1 MAGYALR
8 YYKDFGVQDAI
19 VRVEIHKLYAAV
31 EFAPAPIEIGGVL
44 TALNLHL
51 QGDQGDVTDPI
62 VKTSLEMSL
71 VDAPGSEY
79 GRFTGP
85 YEEFYTPNST
95 EYLFKVFIDGV
106 QEWSGYL
113 TPDSFEEDI
122 TAYGVVTITARDN
135 IGHLQDFM
143 FEENGNSAGMISVM
157 EIMQKAWQLIES
169 PMKLTIPEDGD
180 VVWPECYGYR
190 PYEIMLNVEAFADKN
205 WYEVIEA
212 VLDSFGLVLRYVGKN
227 ECVVYPLR
235 SMPLLGG
242 SDFNKV
248 EVKPTLFQASGHRSL
263 QRACKKITDV
273 LKYEVGDIY
282 TFNLKASDYERASL
296 TINGKSVDSW
306 EPSDSSSW
314 RRVGNIGTINPFE
327 FGKNPRGGASFASQA
342 NLFVS
347 VLNEWNTENYL
358 VLERPFMTGELMMDI
373 SFNFDG
379 RFYSAGYN
387 SEYINI
393 GTAKEQIV
401 ELFYSIECYTCD
413 ESCSHYWFDPD
424 NNIFETKEHTVFQR
438 LEYGQSSGQG
448 RYGSQTAKVEHSV
461 RIPSGTTMIQMKFYG
476 FTASVIEQG
485 ASMRPSRTPIQD
497 LIDAGKAYC
506 RVSELKISQADAD
519 DYKSSTVNTIYDES
533 FNNLIT
539 RNPALGAGPVVLS
552 AKVIK
557 NGIYLPES
565 GYPPATPW
573 NWPGEELMTELQVM
587 IAQQILLYNSKP
599 NNLLTGTW
607 LDDVQLLRMPSLWD
621 YNGKN
626 HMLISG
632 NLNLLTGY
640 LEDVKLREYVRW
652 PELYPDDFY
661 LMTEDDQNVMTEDS
675 NKVVISARE
684 YRFLMES
691 GDEFRTEDN
700 NYINMN

>member
-71 VDAPGSEY
+71 VDSPGSEY

-157 EIMQKAWQLIES
+157 EIMQKAWQLVES

-190 PYEIMLNVEAFADKN
+190 PYEIILNVEAFADKN

-263 QRACKKITDV
+263 QRACKKILYNCKYDTVESIVSDAV
-273 LKYEVGDIY
+273 KESEFAGEQLTYKCKVDGDSFSWGEHDAPVWPLIPKLTHSGWYDKSQAFTLFFNIFHYELGENMSKYETEKDVQESNVVYVAANNVTDRDISFGRDVVCRDMSIDLTLGEPISIYKDNKIERRGSAFNLHTIKYYVSFESSDGVMYWQGGDIW
-282 TFNLKASDYERASL
+282 SDVKLDL
-296 TINGKSVDSW
+296 TESYDYNQTNNQFHIDIKPGDLEGK
-306 EPSDSSSW
+306 
-314 RRVGNIGTINPFE
+314 VGVMNFHIVQI
-327 FGKNPRGGASFASQA
+327 KYR
-342 NLFVS
+342 FVS
-347 VLNEWNTENYL
+347 VGGIVADYTGLYAPITEL
-358 VLERPFMTGELMMDI
+358 
-373 SFNFDG
+373 SFG
-379 RFYSAGYN
+379 LPKYA
-387 SEYINI
+387 I
-393 GTAKEQIV
+393 
-401 ELFYSIECYTCD
+401 
-413 ESCSHYWFDPD
+413 
-424 NNIFETKEHTVFQR
+424 
-438 LEYGQSSGQG
+438 
-448 RYGSQTAKVEHSV
+448 RYKDFKV
-461 RIPSGTTMIQMKFYG
+461 
-476 FTASVIEQG
+476 
-485 ASMRPSRTPIQD
+485 
-497 LIDAGKAYC
+497 
-506 RVSELKISQADAD
+506 
-519 DYKSSTVNTIYDES
+519 TVNYDES
-533 FNNLIT
+533 HNNLIQKDAQFAASKAIYFS
-539 RNPALGAGPVVLS
+539 P
-552 AKVIK
+552 KVIQ

-599 NNLLTGTW
+599 NNLLTGTL
-607 LDDVQLLRMPSLWD
+607 LDEVQLLRLPSLWD

-632 NLNLLTGY
+632 SLNLLTGY
-640 LEDVKLREYVRW
+640 LEDVKLREYVEW
-652 PELYPDDFY
+652 GDLYPEQFK
-661 LMTEDDQNVMTEDS
+661 L
-675 NKVVISARE
+675 I
-684 YRFLMES
+684 
-691 GDEFRTEDN
+691 TEDN
-700 NYINMN
+700 FDVLTEDESTVIIGVK

>member
-248 EVKPTLFQASGHRSL
+248 EVKPTLFQASGHRTL
-263 QRACKKITDV
+263 QRACKKIVDSLKFDINKEV
-273 LKYEVGDIY
+273 LTNNVK
-282 TFNLKASDYERASL
+282 KADFIGIESSYKCVIDGYPYSRLEHDAPIWP
-296 TINGKSVDSW
+296 INGKINGWDSASNSLAFDPSRYDIGYFLKRSDDEVSVIGDKIMYIAANNVDDRYMEYSQQVLCRPISINIEFA
-306 EPSDSSSW
+306 EPIGITNAGALEKYYSSSLRLRKIVYQLFISDESGIKYW
-314 RRVGNIGTINPFE
+314 SNGSWKNETSDIIVTYDTNANITQFSADIDFRDIE
-327 FGKNPRGGASFASQA
+327 AS
-342 NLFVS
+342 S
-347 VLNEWNTENYL
+347 VLLTFRIKKIEYYAVGYL
-358 VLERPFMTGELMMDI
+358 
-373 SFNFDG
+373 
-379 RFYSAGYN
+379 
-387 SEYINI
+387 
-393 GTAKEQIV
+393 GTADIGIYARLLKMV
-401 ELFYSIECYTCD
+401 FKV
-413 ESCSHYWFDPD
+413 PD
-424 NNIFETKEHTVFQR
+424 NVGMEE
-438 LEYGQSSGQG
+438 G
-448 RYGSQTAKVEHSV
+448 
-461 RIPSGTTMIQMKFYG
+461 M
-476 FTASVIEQG
+476 
-485 ASMRPSRTPIQD
+485 
-497 LIDAGKAYC
+497 
-506 RVSELKISQADAD
+506 
-519 DYKSSTVNTIYDES
+519 TVNSIYDERY
-533 FNNLIT
+533 NNLIE
-539 RNPALGAGPVVLS
+539 RKPVLGASKQNYAIP
-552 AKVIK
+552 KVIQ
-557 NGIYLPES
+557 NGLFLPEK
-565 GYPPATPW
+565 GYPSATPW
-573 NWPGEELMTELQVM
+573 NWPGEDLKTELQVM

-599 NNLLTGTW
+599 NNLLTGTL
-607 LDDVQLLRMPSLWD
+607 LDEVQLLRMPSLWD
-621 YNGKN
+621 YNGKS

-632 NLNLLTGY
+632 SLNLLTGY

-661 LMTEDDQNVMTEDS
+661 LMTEDDQNVMTEDN

>member
-8 YYKDFGVQDAI
+8 YYKDFGVKNAI
-19 VRVEIHKLYAAV
+19 VRVEIHKRYAAV

-44 TALNLHL
+44 TALNLHF
-51 QGDQGDVTDPI
+51 QGDQGEVTDPI
-62 VKTSLEMSL
+62 IKTSLEMSL

-122 TAYGVVTITARDN
+122 TAYGIVTITARDN

-157 EIMQKAWQLIES
+157 EILQKAWQLIES
-169 PMKLTIPEDGD
+169 PMKLTIPENGD

-190 PYEIMLNVEAFADKN
+190 PYEIMLNVEAFAEKN
-205 WYEVIEA
+205 WYDVVEA

-227 ECVVYPLR
+227 ECMVYPLR

-248 EVKPTLFQASGHRSL
+248 EVKPTLFQASGHRTL
-263 QRACKKITDV
+263 ERACKKIVDT
-273 LKYEVGDIY
+273 LKYETGDIY
-282 TFNLKASDYERASL
+282 TFALKNADYKRASL
-296 TINGKSVDSW
+296 VINDHAVDSW
-306 EPSDSSSW
+306 EPSETSPWS
-314 RRVGNIGTINPFE
+314 RFGNIGTINPFE
-327 FGKNPRGGASFASQA
+327 FGKNPRGGASFANPS

-347 VLNEWNTENYL
+347 VFKEISSDNYL
-358 VLERPFMTGELMMDI
+358 VLDRSFMAGQLIMDL

-379 RFYSAGYN
+379 RFYSVGYDDT
-387 SEYINI
+387 YINI
-393 GTAKEQIV
+393 GSAKEQKV

-413 ESCSHYWFDPD
+413 DTCNHYWFDME
-424 NNIFETKEHTVFQR
+424 NNIFVTEEKIASAS
-438 LEYGQSSGQG
+438 LAYGQSPSIG
-448 RYGSQTAKVEHSV
+448 RYGEQKAKVEHSL
-461 RIPSGTTMIQMKFYG
+461 RIPDGTTMLQVKFYG
-476 FTASVIEQG
+476 FTASLIEQG
-485 ASMRPSRTPIQD
+485 ASMRPVRTPIRD
-497 LIDAGKAYC
+497 LINAGLAYC
-506 RVSELKISQADAD
+506 RISELKINQADAG
-519 DYKSSTVNTIYDES
+519 DYKDSTVISIYDES
-533 FNNLIT
+533 YNNLII

-557 NGIYLPES
+557 NGIYLPET

-573 NWPGEELMTELQVM
+573 NWPGEDLSTELQVL

-599 NNLLTGTW
+599 NNMLTGTLLDAVEVLKVPSLWEYNGKKHILISGSLDLLTG
-607 LDDVQLLRMPSLWD
+607 
-621 YNGKN
+621 
-626 HMLISG
+626 H
-632 NLNLLTGY
+632 

-661 LMTEDDQNVMTEDS
+661 LMTEDDQNVLTEDS